1 MIRYKL
7 ICKSCDTSFDS
18 WFASSSEFDKLK
30 KRNFLTCHNCNSKD
44 IEKNLMAPKIMSQS
58 STNYLNKDIKKYND
72 IKDKLRQYQ
81 NFVKDNFEYVGE
93 NFAYEARSLHYK
105 TKKKNKGIY
114 GKATSKEIKELKE
127 EGIETEMIPWVDVK
141 NN

>member
-81 NFVKDNFEYVGE
+81 NFVKYNFEYVGE